1 MGGLFLIA
9 LLLAVILSPVVESIA
24 PGEIYLPSLPNK
36 GEQVDCDFSDIAGDP
51 N

>member
-9 LLLAVILSPVVESIA
+9 LLLAVILSPMIESTV
-24 PGEIYLPSLPNK
+24 PGQIDLPSLPNK
-36 GEQVDCDFSDIAGDP
+36 GEQFDCDFSDIAGDP